1 MTAAAAPYL
10 IPLISTIGGTLLQ
23 SMAASGAAKKQSA
36 ILAAADQREKKIS
49 QANRSLALTNAD
61 KYNPETRAANQQ
73 AVENTINTSL
83 NQALGDGV
91 NPADN
96 TNQGNVSSD
105 YNSAKMK
112 ASASDRASGIDTAKL
127 LAKMR
132 APNQLRT
139 NENIGNADVASQ
151 IGEGINNIN
160 NYSNA
165 ARIGISG
172 VQPDLLLTLLGKT
185 AQTYGTSS
193 LSEALK
199 ALKVPKVPPVPP
211 VPPVPDPLPPH
222 VAV

>member
-10 IPLISTIGGTLLQ
+10 VPLISTIGGTLLQ
-23 SMAASGAAKKQSA
+23 TMASDGAAKKQSA

-49 QANRSLALTNAD
+49 QANRSLALTNSE

-73 AVENTINTSL
+73 TVENTINTSL

-165 ARIGISG
+165 AQIGISR
-172 VQPDLLLTLLGKT
+172 VQPNPLLTLLGGA
-185 AQTYGTSS
+185 AQAYGTAS
-193 LSEALK
+193 LAS
-199 ALKVPKVPPVPP
+199 ALKVPKVPKIPK
-211 VPPVPDPLPPH
+211 
-222 VAV
+222 VA

>member
-1 MTAAAAPYL
+1 MTAAA
-10 IPLISTIGGTLLQ
+10 IVPLITTIGGTLLQ
-23 SMAASGAAKKQSA
+23 TMASDGAAKKQSA

-49 QANRSLALTNAD
+49 QANRSLALTNSE

-73 AVENTINTSL
+73 TVENTINTSL

-112 ASASDRASGIDTAKL
+112 AAASDRASGIDTAKL

-165 ARIGISG
+165 AQIGISR
-172 VQPDLLLTLLGKT
+172 VQPNPLLTLLGKT
-185 AQTYGTSS
+185 AQTYGTAS
-193 LSEALK
+193 LK
-199 ALKVPKVPPVPP
+199 DALKVPKVPEIPK
-211 VPPVPDPLPPH
+211 
-222 VAV
+222 VA